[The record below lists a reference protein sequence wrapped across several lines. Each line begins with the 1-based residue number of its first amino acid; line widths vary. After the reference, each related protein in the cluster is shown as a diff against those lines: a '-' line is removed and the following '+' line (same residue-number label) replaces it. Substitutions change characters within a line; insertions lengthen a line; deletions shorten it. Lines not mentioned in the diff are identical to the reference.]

1 MRLPAA
7 TPRPRAENT
16 IALINVVFLLLV
28 FFLVAG
34 TISSQSQRV
43 VTLARS
49 QQGIAAEGDRGIVV
63 LLPDGSLMWNGEAVD
78 VDLLL
83 AQAVPDLPLR
93 IAADQN
99 APAGRLVALVADL
112 RAAGFDDVAVLVSR
126 VPGGSAQ

>member
-1 MRLPAA
+1 MRLNVPA
-7 TPRPRAENT
+7 PRPRGEST

-34 TISSQSQRV
+34 TISSQSARD
-43 VTLARS
+43 VTLANS
-49 QQGIAAEGDRGIVV
+49 QQGVAAENGGGVVV